1 MNNKALSDYLIN
13 QAASSGMSD
22 EFIKGLTLDANG
34 NIMVP
39 LAAQSSRQWIE
50 SRIVSFIN
58 KEVVDINTPG
68 GSAIQMSS
76 FGLKATGIR
85 KESALN
91 SAFNGGKKLR
101 FLNKDGS
108 MDVILS
114 TNFFR
119 HIVPK
124 EYQTSYGAMKKWLL
138 DHNVIGENST
148 PQGIGYRIP
157 TQGLSSTFSF
167 KVVDVLPDRFS
178 DTIVVPDEFTAM
190 TGSDF
195 DVDKLYIAMLNYDNE
210 GNIVQYTSNDVQ
222 E

>member
-1 MNNKALSDYLIN
+1 
-13 QAASSGMSD
+13 
-22 EFIKGLTLDANG
+22 
-34 NIMVP
+34 
-39 LAAQSSRQWIE
+39 
-50 SRIVSFIN
+50 
-58 KEVVDINTPG
+58 
-68 GSAIQMSS
+68 
-76 FGLKATGIR
+76 
-85 KESALN
+85 
-91 SAFNGGKKLR
+91 
-101 FLNKDGS
+101 

-124 EYQTSYGAMKKWLL
+124 EYQTSYGTMKKWLT
-138 DHNVIGENST
+138 DHNIIGTNST

-195 DVDKLYIAMLNYDNE
+195 DVDKLYIAMLNYDTD
-210 GNIVQYTSNDVQ
+210 GNIVQYTNDKVSEQ
-222 E
+222 SPEALQNMIIQNYQQQYQILRIWLRLERLLILLLVCYKTMYYR

>member
-1 MNNKALSDYLIN
+1 M
-13 QAASSGMSD
+13 
-22 EFIKGLTLDANG
+22 
-34 NIMVP
+34 
-39 LAAQSSRQWIE
+39 
-50 SRIVSFIN
+50 
-58 KEVVDINTPG
+58 
-68 GSAIQMSS
+68 
-76 FGLKATGIR
+76 
-85 KESALN
+85 
-91 SAFNGGKKLR
+91 
-101 FLNKDGS
+101 NKDGS

-124 EYQTSYGAMKKWLL
+124 EYQTSYGAMKKWLI
-138 DHNVIGENST
+138 DHNVIGANST

-195 DVDKLYIAMLNYDNE
+195 DVDKLYIAMLNYDID
-210 GNIVQYTSNDVQ
+210 GNIVQYTSDKVSEQSPEALQNMIIQNYQLVVSDTKNMAETRASIDTLTGMLQDDVLPLISSSSKQ
-222 E
+222 EADPFYELLPSF